1 MNLLLESLPDSIN
14 VKGIEIPVYTDFR
27 YWMKFNEVLINEMDD
42 EKIVDEMIKLFS
54 DTDLLE
60 GLSADAVIDKVC
72 DFLSCGKY
80 STEKQP
86 RQGPDTFSFTY
97 DSDYILSAFRQFYQI
112 DLTVEKIHWWTFISL
127 LNAINGD
134 CELKERVRIRGMDV
148 TQIKDAATRSKM
160 RELQKAIALPTTNR
174 ILTDEEIGAQLW

>member
-1 MNLLLESLPDSIN
+1 MNLLLESLPKSID
-14 VKGIEIPVYTDFR
+14 VEGVEIPIHTDFR

-42 EKIVDEMIKLFS
+42 DKIVEEMIKLFLN
-54 DTDLLE
+54 TDLLE
-60 GLSADAVIDKVC
+60 GLSADTVIDKVC
-72 DFLSCGKY
+72 DFLSCGK
-80 STEKQP
+80 SVEEP
-86 RQGPDTFSFTY
+86 SRQGPDTFSFTY

-160 RELQKAIALPTTNR
+160 RELQKAIALPATNR
-174 ILTDEEIGAQLW
+174 MLTDEEIGAQLW